1 MMKNKVL
8 ILTIIAILTFLFSCS
23 RSDTITEDEKEWLNQ
38 HQNLVVGLTTNAPPY
53 QFINEKGEIG
63 GVFIDFLTIIEKE
76 IDYKFE
82 RTYNSDFS
90 KLLEGTKTGTIDI
103 LLENQETEERKTF
116 LKFTPSLVSHNHI
129 IVVRNAANDI
139 ENIDDLEGRKIAVVN
154 KFAIQEYLS
163 KEYPTYTLV
172 PLTSDVECLQAV
184 LTGQVDAY
192 ICQQAVAT
200 YYIDKDGISG
210 LKIVGEV
217 NYRNELAI
225 ASRKS
230 LDTLNTILIK
240 AVNTIS
246 NKERQQVYSNWLSFT
261 VQPFYHETKFLVTIF
276 SIFIIIIFLAISF
289 NRLLQKKVKQKTN
302 ELQKSKEKAE
312 ESELKIREL
321 KRQSDLILDVAGEGI
336 FGLDLEGRT
345 TFINPT
351 AAKMIGWEIDEILG
365 KNHHQEVHHTKA
377 DGTPYPNDICPIYS
391 AFKDGKYQREDNE
404 IFWKKDGSSF
414 PVEYISTPIRDENN
428 IIIGAV
434 VTFKDIS
441 ERKEVEQKLL
451 SAKVKAEENEDKFR
465 TVFGDNNT
473 IQFLIEPETGQIF
486 DANQA
491 ACDFY
496 GYEYSELISMNIQ
509 TLNQLSKE
517 EIKYEMQEAKL
528 LKRNHFEFRHKL
540 ANGTIK
546 DVEVYSNAII
556 IDNRSVLIS
565 TIHDSTAR
573 KLVASELIKAK
584 EKAEESDHLKSA
596 FLANMSHEIRTP
608 MNGILGFAELLK
620 EPDLTGDKQQKYISI
635 IEKSGERM
643 LNIINDIVNI
653 SKIES
658 GQMEVNIQESNINEQ
673 IEFIYTFFKPEVEA
687 KGMQFSFR
695 NSLPSKEAILKTDR
709 EKVYAIL
716 TNLVKN
722 AIKYSEKGSI
732 EVGYNKKANFLEFYV
747 KDTGIGIPKD
757 RQESIFE
764 RFIQADIADKK
775 AYQGA
780 GLGLSISKAYV
791 EMLAGEIRVES
802 KLGEG
807 SSFYFTLPYQC
818 EAIQVNKTKNKTI
831 PRAKESPVN
840 KLKILIVEDDR
851 TSEEL
856 ISIAVRKFGKEI
868 IIARTGSE
876 AVEACLKNP
885 DIDLVLMDIQ
895 LPEMDGYEVTREIR
909 KFNKDVIIIAQT
921 AYALEGDKEKA
932 IAVGCHDYLSKPIK
946 TDELKEMIIKYVNE
960 KYLTCTHTLKI
971 MRAEK

>member
-8 ILTIIAILTFLFSCS
+8 ILTILVILTFLFSCS
-23 RSDTITEDEKEWLNQ
+23 SSDTITENEKEWLNQ
-38 HQNLVVGLTTNAPPY
+38 HQNLVVGLTPNAPPY

-63 GVFIDFLTIIEKE
+63 GIFIDFLTIIEKK
-76 IDYKFE
+76 INYKFE

-90 KLLEGTKTGTIDI
+90 KLLEGTKTGTIDV

-129 IVVRNAANDI
+129 IVVRNSVNDI
-139 ENIDDLEGRKIAVVN
+139 VNIDDLEGRKIAVVN

-172 PLTSDVECLQAV
+172 PLTGDVECLQAV

-210 LKIVGEV
+210 LKIVGQV

-230 LDTLNTILIK
+230 LDTLNTILTK

-246 NKERQQVYSNWLSFT
+246 TKERQQIYSKWLSFT
-261 VQPFYHETKFLVTIF
+261 VEPFYRETKFLLTIF
-276 SIFIIIIFLAISF
+276 SVFIIIIFFVISF

-302 ELQKSKEKAE
+302 QLQKSKE
-312 ESELKIREL
+312 
-321 KRQSDLILDVAGEGI
+321 
-336 FGLDLEGRT
+336 
-345 TFINPT
+345 
-351 AAKMIGWEIDEILG
+351 
-365 KNHHQEVHHTKA
+365 
-377 DGTPYPNDICPIYS
+377 
-391 AFKDGKYQREDNE
+391 
-404 IFWKKDGSSF
+404 
-414 PVEYISTPIRDENN
+414 
-428 IIIGAV
+428 
-434 VTFKDIS
+434 
-441 ERKEVEQKLL
+441 
-451 SAKVKAEENEDKFR
+451 KAEENEDKFR
-465 TVFGDNNT
+465 TVFGDNHT
-473 IQFLIEPETGQIF
+473 IQLLIEYETGHIF

-496 GYEYSELISMNIQ
+496 GYEYSELITMNIQ
-509 TLNQLSKE
+509 TFNQLSKE
-517 EIKYEMQEAKL
+517 EINYEMQEAKL
-528 LKRNHFEFRHKL
+528 LKRNYFEFRHKL

-546 DVEVYSNAII
+546 DVEVYSNPII
-556 IDNRSVLIS
+556 IDNKSVLIS
-565 TIHDSTAR
+565 TIHDITAR
-573 KLVASELIKAK
+573 KLAANELIKAK
-584 EKAEESDHLKSA
+584 ERAEESDHLKSA

-620 EPDLTGDKQQKYISI
+620 EPSLTGSKQQKYISI

-695 NSLPSKEAILKTDR
+695 NLLPSKEAILRTDR
-709 EKVYAIL
+709 EKVFAIL

-757 RQESIFE
+757 RQDSIFE
-764 RFIQADIADKK
+764 RFIQADIANKN

-791 EMLAGEIRVES
+791 EMLGGEIRVES
-802 KLGEG
+802 KLGKG
-807 SSFYFTLPYQC
+807 SSFYFTLPYQS
-818 EAIQVNKTKNKTI
+818 EAIEVNKTKNEI
-831 PRAKESPVN
+831 PPAQESPVN
-840 KLKILIVEDDR
+840 KLKILIVEDDEV
-851 TSEEL
+851 SKEL
-856 ISIAVRKFGKEI
+856 ISIVVRKFVKEI
-868 IIARTGSE
+868 IIAKTGSE
-876 AVEACLKNP
+876 AVEACLNNP

-895 LPEMDGYEVTREIR
+895 LPQMDGYEATREIR
-909 KFNKDVIIIAQT
+909 KFDKDVIIIAQT

-932 IAVGCHDYLSKPIK
+932 IAVGCHDYLSKPIN
-946 TDELKEMIIKYVNE
+946 TDELKQMIIKYMNE
-960 KYLTCTHTLKI
+960 KCFIGSK
-971 MRAEK
+971 